1 VRKLLCSLALFAAVG
16 VLVASVSPTAPAQ
29 QKDKKD
35 DKKKEDKNDDKKDVK
50 KDTKKD
56 GPGSIEVYQQGKDG
70 WRFRVIGPDGKLLA
84 VGVQGYAKK
93 ADCLDA
99 VEVLKTAMEKAKV
112 TELVKEKKE

>member
-1 VRKLLCSLALFAAVG
+1 VRKLVCSLALAAAVG

-35 DKKKEDKNDDKKDVK
+35 AKKKEDKKDDKKDVK
-50 KDTKKD
+50 KD
-56 GPGSIEVYQQGKDG
+56 GSGSIEVYQQGKDG

-84 VGVQGYAKK
+84 VGVQAYAKK

-99 VEVLKTAMEKAKV
+99 VDVLKATMEKAKV
-112 TELVKEKKE
+112 TELVKEKKD